1 MRPNPSDRSKIKVT
15 DNNTFDYSKPYAYEI
30 KGGNKLKGDIEISG
44 SKNAVLGVIAAS
56 MMVDGPCTLE
66 NVPDISDV
74 HVMLELCRSLGA
86 TIDQLDQHTYKI
98 DPTTINTYK
107 ASGALVSKIR
117 ASYYLMGALLARCG
131 KASIRLPGGC
141 NFGQRPI
148 DLHLKAFQLMGA
160 KGARPSDIDSG
171 VVNLIA
177 EPLHGAKIFFDIVSV
192 GATINAMLA
201 ACKAQG
207 KTEIINAAK
216 EPHIVDVANF
226 LNSMGA
232 RIKGAGTDVIKIT
245 GVPVL
250 PGNFTYSIIPD
261 QIEAGTYMIAAAV
274 TGGDVTIHNL
284 IPTHMEPLSA
294 KMREMG
300 YQIEEGDESIRVYK
314 NSDDDEIYPTSVKT
328 APYPGFPTDLQP
340 QTVVL
345 LCTARGQSRMHE
357 NVWQNRFQYVPELA
371 KMGATINVYERIA
384 WVDGIDSFKGARVE
398 ATDLRAG
405 AALVCAALAAEGTT
419 YITEAK
425 RIDRGY
431 EHIVMKLRSLGA
443 EISRV
448 NLEDAYSEDTEA

>member
-1 MRPNPSDRSKIKVT
+1 MEQTENSVGKT
-15 DNNTFDYSKPYAYEI
+15 YAYEI
-30 KGGNKLKGDIEISG
+30 KGGVPLKGDIDISG
-44 SKNAVLGVIAAS
+44 SKNAALGVIAAS
-56 MMVDGPCTLE
+56 IMVDGVCTLE
-66 NVPDISDV
+66 NVPDILDV
-74 HVMLELCRSLGA
+74 HVMFDLLRSLGA
-86 TIDQLDQHTYKI
+86 TVDAIDNHTYRI
-98 DPTTINTYK
+98 NPTTINTYK
-107 ASGALVSKIR
+107 ASGPLVSRIR
-117 ASYYLMGALLARCG
+117 ASYYLMGALLGRCG

-160 KGARPSDIDSG
+160 KGARPSDINSG
-171 VVNLIA
+171 IVNLEA
-177 EPLHGAKIFFDIVSV
+177 DPLHGARIYLDIVSV

-207 KTEIINAAK
+207 QTEIINAAK

-232 RIKGAGTDVIKIT
+232 RIKGAGTDIIKIT

-274 TGGDVTIHNL
+274 TDGDVTIHNL

-300 YQIEEGDESIRVYK
+300 YIIEEGDESIRVYR
-314 NSDDDEIYPTSVKT
+314 NNYDEEVYPTSVKT
-328 APYPGFPTDLQP
+328 SPYPGFPTDLQP

-345 LCTARGQSRMHE
+345 LCSADGQSRMHE

-371 KMGATINVYERIA
+371 KMGANINVYERIA
-384 WVDGIDSFKGARVE
+384 WVNGKTTFRGATVE

-405 AALVCAALAAEGTT
+405 AALVCAALEASGTT
-419 YITEAK
+419 YIMNAQ

-431 EHIVMKLRSLGA
+431 EHIVQKLTDLGA
-443 EISRV
+443 TISRV
-448 NLEDAYSEDTEA
+448 NHTPEYGEEDTEA

>member
-1 MRPNPSDRSKIKVT
+1 ME
-15 DNNTFDYSKPYAYEI
+15 DNAINRSKPYAYEI
-30 KGGNKLKGDIEISG
+30 EGGTPLRGNIDISG
-44 SKNAVLGVIAAS
+44 SKNAALGIIAAS
-56 MMVDGPCTLE
+56 VMVDGPCTLE

-74 HVMLELCRSLGA
+74 RVMFDLCRSLGA
-86 TIDQLDQHTYKI
+86 KVDEIDNHTFRI
-98 DPTTINTYK
+98 DPTTINTYR
-107 ASGALVSKIR
+107 ASGPLVSKIR

-141 NFGQRPI
+141 DFGQRPI

-160 KGARPSDIDSG
+160 RGARPSEINSG
-171 VVNLIA
+171 IVNLTA
-177 EPLHGAKIFFDIVSV
+177 EPLHGAKVYLDIVSV

-201 ACKAQG
+201 ACKAEG
-207 KTEIINAAK
+207 RTEIINAAK

-232 RIKGAGTDVIKIT
+232 HIKGAGTDTIKIT
-245 GVPVL
+245 GVPFL

-274 TGGDVTIHNL
+274 TKGDVTIHNL

-300 YQIEEGDESIRVYK
+300 YMIEEGDESIRVYV
-314 NSDDDEIYPTSVKT
+314 NDPSDEIYSTSVKT
-328 APYPGFPTDLQP
+328 SPYPGFPTDLQP

-345 LCTARGQSRMHE
+345 LCSAEGQSRMHE

-371 KMGATINVYERIA
+371 KMGANINVYERIA
-384 WVDGIDSFKGARVE
+384 WINGTTHFKGATVE

-405 AALVCAALAAEGTT
+405 AALVCAALAADGTSH
-419 YITEAK
+419 INHAN

-431 EHIVMKLRSLGA
+431 EHIVQKLTALGA
-443 EISRV
+443 KIKRV
-448 NLEDAYSEDTEA
+448 NIEEYSEEDTEA

>member
-1 MRPNPSDRSKIKVT
+1 ME
-15 DNNTFDYSKPYAYEI
+15 DNAINRSKPYAYEI
-30 KGGNKLKGDIEISG
+30 EGGTPLRGNIDISG
-44 SKNAVLGVIAAS
+44 SKNAALGIIAAS
-56 MMVDGPCTLE
+56 VMVDGPCTLE

-74 HVMLELCRSLGA
+74 RVMFDLCRSLGA
-86 TIDQLDQHTYKI
+86 KVDEIDNHTFRI

-107 ASGALVSKIR
+107 ASGPLVSKIR

-141 NFGQRPI
+141 DFGQRPI

-160 KGARPSDIDSG
+160 RGARPSEINSG
-171 VVNLIA
+171 IVNLTA
-177 EPLHGAKIFFDIVSV
+177 EPLHGAKVYLDIVSV

-201 ACKAQG
+201 ACKAEG
-207 KTEIINAAK
+207 RTEIINAAK

-232 RIKGAGTDVIKIT
+232 HIKGAGTDTIKIT
-245 GVPVL
+245 GVPFL

-274 TGGDVTIHNL
+274 TKGDVTIHNL

-300 YQIEEGDESIRVYK
+300 YMIEEGDESIRVYV
-314 NSDDDEIYPTSVKT
+314 NDPSDEIYSTSVKT
-328 APYPGFPTDLQP
+328 SPYPGFPTDLQP

-345 LCTARGQSRMHE
+345 LCSAEGQSRMHE

-371 KMGATINVYERIA
+371 KMGANINVYERIA
-384 WVDGIDSFKGARVE
+384 WVNGTTHFMGATVE

-405 AALVCAALAAEGTT
+405 AALVCAALAAK
-419 YITEAK
+419 IK
-425 RIDRGY
+425 
-431 EHIVMKLRSLGA
+431 
-443 EISRV
+443 RV
-448 NLEDAYSEDTEA
+448 NIEEYSEEDTEA

>member
-1 MRPNPSDRSKIKVT
+1 MDQT
-15 DNNTFDYSKPYAYEI
+15 NNSVGKSYAYEI
-30 KGGNKLKGDIEISG
+30 KGGKPLKGEIEISG
-44 SKNAVLGVIAAS
+44 SKNAALGIIAAS
-56 MMVDGPCTLE
+56 IMVDGACTLE
-66 NVPDISDV
+66 NVPDILDV
-74 HVMLELCRSLGA
+74 HVMFDLLRSLGA
-86 TIDQLDQHTYKI
+86 RVDAIDNHTYRI
-98 DPTTINTYK
+98 DSTQINTFK
-107 ASGALVSKIR
+107 ASGPLVSRIR
-117 ASYYLMGALLARCG
+117 ASYYLMGALLGRCG

-160 KGARPSDIDSG
+160 KGARPSDINSG
-171 VVNLIA
+171 IVNLEA
-177 EPLHGAKIFFDIVSV
+177 DPLHGARVYLDIVSV

-232 RIKGAGTDVIKIT
+232 HIKGAGTDVIKIT

-274 TGGDVTIHNL
+274 TNGDVTIHNL

-300 YQIEEGDESIRVYK
+300 YQIEEGDESIRVFRY
-314 NSDDDEIYPTSVKT
+314 NYDEEVYSTSVKT
-328 APYPGFPTDLQP
+328 SPYPGFPTDLQP

-345 LCTARGQSRMHE
+345 LCSADGQSRMHE
-357 NVWQNRFQYVPELA
+357 NV
-371 KMGATINVYERIA
+371 
-384 WVDGIDSFKGARVE
+384 
-398 ATDLRAG
+398 
-405 AALVCAALAAEGTT
+405 
-419 YITEAK
+419 
-425 RIDRGY
+425 
-431 EHIVMKLRSLGA
+431 
-443 EISRV
+443 
-448 NLEDAYSEDTEA
+448 